1 MVLISLDAVYFM
13 NVKSE
18 QRHLTKNNLWGTKT
32 FQFYVVLHVALKSSQ
47 TGHLTQVLLQA
58 TWDEYM
64 FRELVL
70 KKVHCNL
77 KLCKDIKKC
86 TKA

>member
-1 MVLISLDAVYFM
+1 MVLISLDTVYFM
-13 NVKSE
+13 NVKYE
-18 QRHLTKNNLWGTKT
+18 QRHSTKNNLWGTKNT
-32 FQFYVVLHVALKSSQ
+32 LQFYVVALKSSQ
-47 TGHLTQVLLQA
+47 TGHPTQVLLQA

-70 KKVHCNL
+70 KKVHYNL
-77 KLCKDIKKC
+77 RLCQDLKKC